1 MRPFI
6 VEFLGTPEAGKTT
19 SVKML
24 RRSLEE
30 KGYKVGLVRES
41 AEIVPDMFKTG
52 CSKGNIWMT
61 LKTAQKL
68 YEEINNDRDIVLVD
82 RGIVDSLA
90 WNYLYAQRGEFS
102 IEKSKCVKN
111 FFEAIGVK
119 TDFIVALTIPT
130 EESIRRRGGEG
141 HVVNRKFIEE
151 FNREIIGNFLKS
163 VEIDKVLLNTES
175 KTTVE
180 VHDWL
185 LGAIEESYAKS
196 KENSASK
203 EEE

>member
-41 AEIVPDMFKTG
+41 AEIVPDIKTG

-185 LGAIEESYAKS
+185 LGAIEESYAKF

>member
-6 VEFLGTPEAGKTT
+6 VEFVGTPEAGKTT

-52 CSKGNIWMT
+52 SSKGNIWMT

-68 YEEINNDRDIVLVD
+68 YEEINNVRDIVLVD
-82 RGIVDSLA
+82 RGIVDSLS
-90 WNYLYAQRGEFS
+90 WNYLYAKRGEFS
-102 IEKSKCVKN
+102 EEKSKCVEN

-141 HVVNRKFIEE
+141 HVVNRKFIDE

-175 KTTVE
+175 KTPVE

-185 LGAIEESYAKS
+185 LGAIEESYAKF
-196 KENSASK
+196 KEYSASK

>member
-1 MRPFI
+1 
-6 VEFLGTPEAGKTT
+6 
-19 SVKML
+19 
-24 RRSLEE
+24 
-30 KGYKVGLVRES
+30 
-41 AEIVPDMFKTG
+41 MFKTG
-52 CSKGNIWMT
+52 SSKGNIWMT

-68 YEEINNDRDIVLVD
+68 YEEINNVRDIVLVD
-82 RGIVDSLA
+82 RGIVDSLS
-90 WNYLYAQRGEFS
+90 WNYLYAKRGEFS
-102 IEKSKCVKN
+102 EEKSKCVEN

-141 HVVNRKFIEE
+141 HGVNRKFIEE

-175 KTTVE
+175 KTPVE

-185 LGAIEESYAKS
+185 LGAIEESYAKF

>member
-6 VEFLGTPEAGKTT
+6 VEFVGTPEAGKTT

-52 CSKGNIWMT
+52 SSKGNIWMT

-68 YEEINNDRDIVLVD
+68 YEEINNVRDIVLVD
-82 RGIVDSLA
+82 RGIVDSLS
-90 WNYLYAQRGEFS
+90 WNYLYAKRGEFS
-102 IEKSKCVKN
+102 EEKSKCVEN

-130 EESIRRRGGEG
+130 EESIRRRGF
-141 HVVNRKFIEE
+141 H
-151 FNREIIGNFLKS
+151 
-163 VEIDKVLLNTES
+163 
-175 KTTVE
+175 
-180 VHDWL
+180 
-185 LGAIEESYAKS
+185 
-196 KENSASK
+196 
-203 EEE
+203 

>member
-52 CSKGNIWMT
+52 SSKGNIWMT

-68 YEEINNDRDIVLVD
+68 YEEINNVRDIVLVD

-90 WNYLYAQRGEFS
+90 WNYLYAKRGEFS
-102 IEKSKCVKN
+102 EEKSKCVEN

-151 FNREIIGNFLKS
+151 FREIIGNFLKS

-175 KTTVE
+175 KTPAE

-185 LGAIEESYAKS
+185 LGAIEESYAKF

>member
-24 RRSLEE
+24 RRSLEG

-52 CSKGNIWMT
+52 SSKGNIWMT

-130 EESIRRRGGEG
+130 EECIRRGGEG

-185 LGAIEESYAKS
+185 LGAIEESYAKF

>member
-52 CSKGNIWMT
+52 SSKGNIWMT

-90 WNYLYAQRGEFS
+90 WNYLYAKRGEFS
-102 IEKSKCVKN
+102 
-111 FFEAIGVK
+111 
-119 TDFIVALTIPT
+119 
-130 EESIRRRGGEG
+130 
-141 HVVNRKFIEE
+141 
-151 FNREIIGNFLKS
+151 
-163 VEIDKVLLNTES
+163 
-175 KTTVE
+175 
-180 VHDWL
+180 
-185 LGAIEESYAKS
+185 
-196 KENSASK
+196 
-203 EEE
+203 

>member
-6 VEFLGTPEAGKTT
+6 VEFVGTPEAGKTT

-52 CSKGNIWMT
+52 SSKGNIWMT

-68 YEEINNDRDIVLVD
+68 YEEINNVRDIVLVD
-82 RGIVDSLA
+82 RGIVDSLS
-90 WNYLYAQRGEFS
+90 WNYLYAKRGEFS
-102 IEKSKCVKN
+102 EEKSKCVEN

-141 HVVNRKFIEE
+141 HVVNRKFIDE

-175 KTTVE
+175 KTPVE

-185 LGAIEESYAKS
+185 LGAIEESYAKF
-196 KENSASK
+196 KENSSSK

>member
-1 MRPFI
+1 M
-6 VEFLGTPEAGKTT
+6 
-19 SVKML
+19 
-24 RRSLEE
+24 EE

-52 CSKGNIWMT
+52 SSKGNIWMT

-68 YEEINNDRDIVLVD
+68 YEEINNVRDIVLVD
-82 RGIVDSLA
+82 RGIVDSLS
-90 WNYLYAQRGEFS
+90 WNYLYAKRGEFS
-102 IEKSKCVKN
+102 EEKSKCVEN

-151 FNREIIGNFLKS
+151 FNREIMGNFLKS

-175 KTTVE
+175 KTPVE

-185 LGAIEESYAKS
+185 LWKIEESYAKF